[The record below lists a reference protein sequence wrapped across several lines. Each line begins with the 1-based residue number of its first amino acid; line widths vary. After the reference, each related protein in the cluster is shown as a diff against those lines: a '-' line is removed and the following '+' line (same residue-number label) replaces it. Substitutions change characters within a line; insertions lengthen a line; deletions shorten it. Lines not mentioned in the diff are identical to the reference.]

1 MSNNNALV
9 LRDIHMPAAPS
20 WWPPAPGWWLVAALV
35 MAVMVIVLAWRARER
50 RRRRRIAEWFDRELE
65 AAGTPAAQVAA
76 MSELLRRAGRRQDP
90 LADRL
95 EGEAW
100 LTFLDGAP
108 RTAGSARRKRALP
121 TPRHF
126 SEGPGRLLL
135 DGAYRREVDGAQV
148 EALRHLAR
156 ERFLKWMG
164 AW

>member
-1 MSNNNALV
+1 MNTDALV
-9 LRDIHMPAAPS
+9 LRDIHMPPAPS

-35 MAVMVIVLAWRARER
+35 IAVLVITVAWRARESR
-50 RRRRRIAEWFDRELE
+50 RKRRIAQWFDCQLD
-65 AAGTPAAQVAA
+65 AAATPTAQVAA

-95 EGEAW
+95 EGEDW
-100 LTFLDGAP
+100 LTFLDDAP
-108 RTAGSARRKRALP
+108 RVAGRSRRKRVVPASRP
-121 TPRHF
+121 F
-126 SEGPGRLLL
+126 SEGAGRLLL

-148 EALRHLAR
+148 EALRRLAR